1 MATEQLVISVSE
13 KGTLTVKRKFD
24 ELGKSAQ
31 KAGSGVKLLRTAL
44 GALAAIGL
52 TRVLTQNVRLLADFS
67 QTLSTVKAV
76 SGATEE
82 QFAALRDEAKRLGA
96 TTRFSATDAAEGL
109 LFLSRAGFTAEE
121 SLDSLEGTLKL
132 AQAGALDLGTAADIA
147 SNVLAG
153 FRGDTSKLNQIIDVL
168 AKAAN
173 SSNTNVQQLGQGL
186 KFVAPVAA
194 GLGVTIEETAAAIGT
209 LSDAGLQSTLAGTGL
224 RKVLA
229 TLERPTSAAQKI
241 LKELGLTTKDVEV
254 SQVGLVAALTK
265 LRDAG
270 IGTGQALALFGQ
282 RGGPAF
288 DVLVNTI
295 PDIERFTEK
304 LQGSAGTADRIAK
317 IMDENLNGALLAVR
331 SAFQAVIIEFGEL
344 GAESA
349 LTQFMQGLAKTLRFV
364 SENLENIGRAAAIAG
379 VALGITFY
387 QKGLLLANK
396 GLLIALGRLKA
407 LGVVIAANPIG
418 AMVTALGAVI
428 ALLTIFNDKITFGS
442 ENTANLGDVASVAF
456 GKISTALSSLF
467 AVANTGFDETG
478 KKADSTGQ
486 IIGSALGAAALTIAQ
501 ILDKTVGLIT
511 GIFGVIIFQAER
523 LPGAIGD
530 LLITAFNFWVQIIED
545 GINKIIQGINSVS
558 GALRIPPIDEV
569 TIGGIFNKFEGQAQR
584 FGEDT
589 GAIFSEAFNN
599 TVAQDAVLGVLDEAQ
614 ALALAR
620 QAGAA
625 TGTVAGGGAPVVEGA
640 GAGTPTPVPEVDKY
654 QQYIAL
660 LQQENDLLKLST
672 PERERVQALLEA
684 KAEIDRALA
693 PDEEQRL
700 KQLINQ
706 NQQLAVQADLLEQI
720 QGPQQQ
726 YQQYIALL
734 QQENDLLKQSVP
746 QRERN
751 QALLEAK
758 AEIERAL
765 TPTEEQRLKQLI
777 NQNQQLQLQSEILE
791 QIRGPQQEYERS
803 LEALNLLKPQL
814 TAEEYAKGLELI
826 EQNLQKTTETNDAFV
841 QGVGS
846 TFDAAKQSVLD
857 FVETGKFAFA
867 DFASSALASIADII
881 AGLLRAQAIQAI
893 GSAFGI
899 PVPVAQH
906 GLSFQVAGSGGTD
919 SQLVA
924 FRATPGEQVDV
935 RTPAQQRA
943 MAGPGPIVTPTPQF
957 KIVNVM
963 DPNEIRSAMAA
974 EEGTQVILNT
984 LTRNRSA
991 ARQVLS

>member
-1 MATEQLVISVSE
+1 VATEQLVISVSE

-660 LQQENDLLKLST
+660 LQQENDLLK
-672 PERERVQALLEA
+672 
-684 KAEIDRALA
+684 
-693 PDEEQRL
+693 
-700 KQLINQ
+700 
-706 NQQLAVQADLLEQI
+706 
-720 QGPQQQ
+720 
-726 YQQYIALL
+726 
-734 QQENDLLKQSVP
+734 QSVP